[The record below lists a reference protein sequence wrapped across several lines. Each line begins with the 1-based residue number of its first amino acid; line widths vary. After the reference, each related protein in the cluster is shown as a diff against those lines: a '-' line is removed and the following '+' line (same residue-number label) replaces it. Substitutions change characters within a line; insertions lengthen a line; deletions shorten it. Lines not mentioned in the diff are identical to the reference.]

1 MRIGSAILDFK
12 EESKW
17 RLYYNTCVDSA
28 AWFKRQ
34 NPSLKIDTT
43 SKRGHRILE
52 MRLEV
57 ETLTVLDLSYFSSN
71 AALRPTSK
79 MSVDIRQGPA
89 DNNVA
94 NLRMV

>member
-17 RLYYNTCVDSA
+17 RLYYNACVNST

-43 SKRGHRILE
+43 SKRDYRTLDL
-52 MRLEV
+52 RLEV
-57 ETLTVLDLSYFSSN
+57 ETLTVLDFYHTSYQMMQY
-71 AALRPTSK
+71 AKPVK
-79 MSVDIRQGPA
+79 
-89 DNNVA
+89 
-94 NLRMV
+94 

>member
-17 RLYYNTCVDSA
+17 RLYYNACVNST

-43 SKRGHRILE
+43 SKSEHRILE
-52 MRLEV
+52 LRLEV
-57 ETLTVLDLSYFSSN
+57 ETSTILE
-71 AALRPTSK
+71 
-79 MSVDIRQGPA
+79 
-89 DNNVA
+89 
-94 NLRMV
+94 